1 MMSQTKTLARAAAN
15 ARTISR
21 PMPAAPAVTKTRWLF
36 MFQASEVRRNFA
48 AQAPGS
54 GAAGSNGRGIAE
66 FRQLDEGSALP
77 RSRNVA
83 KP

>member
-1 MMSQTKTLARAAAN
+1 
-15 ARTISR
+15 
-21 PMPAAPAVTKTRWLF
+21 

-77 RSRNVA
+77 RSRNIV
-83 KP
+83 KL

>member
-1 MMSQTKTLARAAAN
+1 
-15 ARTISR
+15 
-21 PMPAAPAVTKTRWLF
+21 

-48 AQAPGS
+48 AQEPGN
-54 GAAGSNGRGIAE
+54 AAVGPNGRGIAE